1 MEGERAY
8 KAVML
13 GVTYE
18 RDGARVRAVVV
29 GVVIDGIS
37 GLTVGI
43 TVDFTPGK
51 CWVELFDVPGGGKYG
66 P

>member
-1 MEGERAY
+1 MVVLGLRY
-8 KAVML
+8 K
-13 GVTYE
+13 G
-18 RDGARVRAVVV
+18 DGARVWTVVV

-37 GLTVGI
+37 GLTGGI

-51 CWVELFDVPGGGKYG
+51 CWVELFDVPGGGKFG